1 MPKSKIAKYIKRHG
15 LTLSAVA
22 EKAGITRQALAQYG
36 QTFNP
41 TLTTLR
47 KVAEAMTAL
56 GVPTKVTDLV
66 EVLYNY
72 NEMAEG

>member
-36 QTFNP
+36 QTFGP
-41 TLTTLR
+41 TVTTLR

-72 NEMAEG
+72 NETAEG

>member
-36 QTFNP
+36 QTFSL

-47 KVAEAMTAL
+47 KVAEAMTVL

-72 NEMAEG
+72 NETAEG

>member
-1 MPKSKIAKYIKRHG
+1 MPKSKIAKYIKRQG

-22 EKAGITRQALAQYG
+22 EKVGVTRQALAHYG
-36 QTFNP
+36 VDFNP
-41 TLTTLR
+41 TVGTL
-47 KVAEAMTAL
+47 KKTAEAMTAL

-72 NEMAEG
+72 NEEA

>member
-22 EKAGITRQALAQYG
+22 EKAGVTRQAVAHYG
-36 QTFNP
+36 VDFNP
-41 TLTTLR
+41 STGSLR

-66 EVLYNY
+66 EALYNY
-72 NEMAEG
+72 NEEA

>member
-36 QTFNP
+36 HTFSP

>member
-22 EKAGITRQALAQYG
+22 AKAGITRQALANYG
-36 QTFNP
+36 TTFSPSVN
-41 TLTTLR
+41 TLK
-47 KVAEAMTAL
+47 KVADAMTAL
-56 GVPTKVTDLV
+56 GAPTKVTDLV

-72 NEMAEG
+72 NEVSEG

>member
-36 QTFNP
+36 QTFSP

-47 KVAEAMTAL
+47 KVAEAMTVL

-72 NEMAEG
+72 NETAEG